1 MKTFVSKKNVLLMA
15 VITYMTSSLLF
26 AQKGKE
32 KVEKDKELDKKVFL
46 IDLTETGKKKG
57 KAEQDELSFSNNKFK
72 SKVMAEDKFAADIY
86 TVTVDSS
93 SGEKVVSFE
102 STLKNEGE
110 ELLWNG
116 TIKGEE
122 IEGTAVLS
130 KKGKTKKEY
139 EFSGNLKQKKK
150 K

>member
-1 MKTFVSKKNVLLMA
+1 MKKLTSKTGITLLA
-15 VITYMTSSLLF
+15 IVVYMTATAF

-32 KVEKDKELDKKVFL
+32 KVEKDKVLDKKIFV
-46 IDLTETGKKKG
+46 IDLTETGKKKA
-57 KAEQDELSFSNNKFK
+57 KAEPDEISFANNKFK
-72 SKVMAEDKFAADIY
+72 SKVMADEKFVADLYI
-86 TVTVDSS
+86 VTVDSS
-93 SGEKVVSFE
+93 SGEKVVTFE
-102 STLKNEGE
+102 STLKNDGGE

-116 TIKGEE
+116 TVKGDD

-139 EFSGNLKQKKK
+139 EFSGSLKQKKK